1 MSETPR
7 RRAAAGS
14 TALTPLA
21 AALKAYYDTH
31 PSLPDGIYIGLSAE
45 RYHAD
50 TALGSSNIRD
60 LLKGANLF
68 WHKSPMNLKKKAD
81 KSTPSKVLGNATHKL
96 LLEGREAFD
105 AIYVRGPYG
114 EDDDLTPAEKS
125 GLTKAAKA
133 KLKEGQEML
142 AQADYDFVMGC
153 KEVLDVDP
161 ELKGCLD
168 NALTEVSIFW
178 TREDGVRCKVRLDA
192 LKLRGIG
199 DIKTIAN
206 EREREMDL
214 ACKLDITTYRYDIPA
229 AHYSEGR
236 RQMKVLW
243 QLGFVYFG
251 EPDSSG
257 APVKVGA
264 VGNRTDAET
273 KVMAFLQKCAE
284 EKTFGFQLVFIPK
297 KGAPDA
303 WSCTL
308 SPGNPILSSAATDV
322 SVAIDYFKMAIERY
336 GIDKRWVPNREVEE
350 LDIETMPTTFGRTVR
365 RRG

>member
-21 AALKAYYDTH
+21 TALKAYYDTH

-68 WHKSPMNLKKKAD
+68 WHKSPMNPKKKKD
-81 KSTPSKVLGNATHKL
+81 KLTPSKILGNATHTL

-105 AIYVRGPYG
+105 AIYVRGPYD
-114 EDDDLTPAEKS
+114 EDDDSLTSAEKS
-125 GLTKAAKA
+125 ALTKAAKA
-133 KLKEGQEML
+133 KLKEGQEL
-142 AQADYDFVMGC
+142 LTRADYDFTMGC
-153 KEVLDVDP
+153 KEVLDSDP

-236 RQMKVLW
+236 RQMARLLADGGNVFAGDDLAKVAPGTEADALL
-243 QLGFVYFG
+243 QFLG
-251 EPDSSG
+251 
-257 APVKVGA
+257 
-264 VGNRTDAET
+264 
-273 KVMAFLQKCAE
+273 KCAA
-284 EKTFGFQLVFIPK
+284 EKVFGFQLVFIPK

-308 SPGNPILSSAATDV
+308 SPGNPILNSAATDV